1 MLNDFVSDV
10 LSRLRNACMA
20 KHKSVL
26 VPASRLVSS
35 ILDVLKESG
44 YIWEYSREKVGNHDY
59 LNIRI
64 KYYNG
69 ASVISTIKRISKPGC
84 RVFTDYKLSDLNDPG
99 TFIVST
105 SRGVISSSD
114 AYKNKIG
121 GEVLCYI
128 R

>member
-10 LSRLRNACMA
+10 LSRIRNACMA

-26 VPASRLVSS
+26 VPASRLVCN
-35 ILDVLKESG
+35 ILDVLKENG
-44 YIWEYSREKVGNHDY
+44 YIWDYSREKVGKHDY
-59 LNIRI
+59 LSIRI

-69 ASVISTIKRISKPGC
+69 SSVISCIKRISKPGC
-84 RVFTDYKLSDLNDPG
+84 RVFSGYQFSDLNDPG
-99 TFIVST
+99 TFVLST
-105 SRGVISSSD
+105 SKGVISSSD
-114 AYKNKIG
+114 AYKQKVG